1 MNRTDLNC
9 LLDQLALRGNHVIV
23 HASLS
28 SFGNV
33 EGGAVT
39 VCAALIDAV
48 GDSGTVMMPAFTAAE
63 TWFRPVPGE
72 PRARPVAFHADLSV
86 SQQVGAIAEA
96 FRRLPGV
103 LRSNHPTHSFAA
115 WGRHAR
121 EVLSTQRDNN
131 PFGPLKKINIMRG
144 HVLLLGTSLQSAT
157 VIHIAEERFGVPY
170 LSRGI
175 AVRVNAAGYDE
186 RVVLEN
192 LPGCSAA
199 FITVE
204 DRLEPA
210 KVKSVPLAHGTA
222 RKMPVRLLV
231 QLAAAMLELD
241 PYAFVCNQSECAS
254 CAAKRAALAASEAN
268 PPRAGQKASS

>member
-1 MNRTDLNC
+1 MNRTDLNV
-9 LLDQLALRGNHVIV
+9 LFDQLALRGNHVIV

-28 SFGNV
+28 SFGDL
-33 EGGAVT
+33 EGGAVA

-48 GDSGTVMMPAFTAAE
+48 GNSGTVMMPAFTAAE
-63 TWFRPVPGE
+63 TWCRQAPGV
-72 PRARPVAFHADLSV
+72 PRARPIAFHADLSV
-86 SQQVGAIAEA
+86 SQQVGAVAEA

-131 PFGPLKKINIMRG
+131 PFGPVKKINIMRG
-144 HVLLLGTSLQSAT
+144 HVLLLGMSLQSAT

-170 LSRGI
+170 LSRGT

-199 FITVE
+199 FVKLE
-204 DRLEPA
+204 DRLEPT
-210 KVKSVPLAHGTA
+210 KVKSVAMPRGTA
-222 RKMPVRLLV
+222 RKIPVRYLV
-231 QLAAAMLELD
+231 QLAAAMLD
-241 PYAFVCNQSECAS
+241 GDRYAFVCDAPECAS
-254 CAAKRAALAASEAN
+254 CASKRAALAAVEPR
-268 PPRAGQKASS
+268 PPHTGQKTAP

>member
-1 MNRTDLNC
+1 MNRTELNA

-28 SFGNV
+28 SFGHV
-33 EGGAVT
+33 EGGAVA

-48 GDSGTVMMPAFTAAE
+48 GDGGTVMMPAFTATE
-63 TWFRPVPGE
+63 TWFRPAPGE
-72 PRARPVAFHADLSV
+72 PRARPVAFHGDLSV
-86 SQQVGAIAEA
+86 SRPVGAIAEV

-144 HVLLLGTSLQSAT
+144 HVLLLGTSLQTAT

-170 LSRGI
+170 LSRGT

-199 FITVE
+199 FVKL
-204 DRLEPA
+204 DACLEPA
-210 KVKSVPLAHGTA
+210 KVKSVAMARGSA
-222 RKMPVRLLV
+222 RKIPVRHLV
-231 QLAAAMLELD
+231 QLAAALLDSD
-241 PYAFVCNQSECAS
+241 PYAFVCDQPDCAS
-254 CAAKRAALAASEAN
+254 CAGKRAALAAAETR
-268 PPRAGQKASS
+268 PPHAGQKTAS

>member
-1 MNRTDLNC
+1 MNRSDLNA
-9 LLDQLALRGNHVIV
+9 LFDQLALRGNHVIV

-28 SFGNV
+28 SFGRV
-33 EGGAVT
+33 EGGAIA

-72 PRARPVAFHADLSV
+72 PRGRPVAFHADLSV
-86 SQQVGAIAEA
+86 SRPVGAIAEA

-121 EVLSTQRDNN
+121 DVLSTQRDNN

-144 HVLLLGTSLQSAT
+144 HVLLLGTSLQAAT
-157 VIHIAEERFGVPY
+157 VVHIAEERFGVPY
-170 LSRGI
+170 LSRGT

-192 LPGCSAA
+192 LPGCSAG
-199 FITVE
+199 FLKLE

-210 KVKSVPLAHGTA
+210 KVKSVPLAHGAA
-222 RKMPVRLLV
+222 RKIPVRYLV
-231 QLAAAMLELD
+231 QLAAAMLERD
-241 PYAFVCNQSECAS
+241 PYAFTCDQPECAS
-254 CAAKRAALAASEAN
+254 CTGKRAALAASATS
-268 PPRAGQKASS
+268 PPLASQKTAS